1 MIKRQPLRGDDKKK
15 CDVRSDPERSADLK
29 QDGFLIGKI
38 AMNENHRELFSI
50 GLTVGIVALTL
61 FVIQRF
67 LPSLIWATVIS
78 VATYPLYRRW
88 RRLWGDRDDLAAFLF
103 TFLLVLI
110 VLIPLSW
117 LVSILVQET
126 QLFLNYLQQ
135 VNREG
140 GQPPAFFHAV
150 PWVGSELES
159 FWNINIGQPGSVKY
173 YLSNLHLSLTPF
185 SYYIKQVGK
194 DLAHRGFQLGFTVL
208 CLFFFYRDGDFL
220 LVQINQIGELCL
232 GRRWFRYADRL
243 PGALRATV
251 NGTIVVGLGVGI
263 LMGICY
269 GLVHFP
275 APTLL
280 GFVTAF
286 AAMIPF
292 LVPVV
297 FLLVAIVLLANSQ
310 LIAAIFVIA
319 WGTLVMF
326 VADHFIK
333 PALIG
338 GATRLPFLA
347 VLFGILGGVETLGL
361 LGLFVGPIIMVL
373 FITLWHESQG
383 QQI

>member
-1 MIKRQPLRGDDKKK
+1 
-15 CDVRSDPERSADLK
+15 
-29 QDGFLIGKI
+29 
-38 AMNENHRELFSI
+38 MNENHRELFSI
-50 GLTVGIVALTL
+50 GLTLGIVILSI

-67 LPSLIWATVIS
+67 IPSLTWAAVIS
-78 VATYPLYRRW
+78 IATFPLYRRW
-88 RRLWGDRDDLAAFLF
+88 RRWLGERDDLAAFLF
-103 TFLLVLI
+103 TFLLVMI
-110 VLIPLSW
+110 VLIPFSW
-117 LVSILVQET
+117 LVTILVQET

-140 GQPPAFFHAV
+140 GKPPEFFHTL
-150 PWVGSELES
+150 PWVGTELET
-159 FWNINIGQPGSVKY
+159 FWDTNIGQPGSVKY
-173 YLSNLHLSLTPF
+173 YLSNLHLSLTPL

-194 DLAHRGFQLGFTVL
+194 DIAHRGFQLGFTIL
-208 CLFFFYRDGDFL
+208 CLFFFYRDGDYL

-232 GRRWFRYADRL
+232 GRRWFRYADKL
-243 PGALRATV
+243 PSALRATV
-251 NGTIVVGLGVGI
+251 NGTIVVGLGVGL
-263 LMGICY
+263 LMGACY
-269 GLVHFP
+269 GLVNFP

-292 LVPVV
+292 VAPVV
-297 FLLVAIVLLANSQ
+297 FLIVAIVLMANSQ
-310 LIAAIFVIA
+310 LIAALIVIA

-326 VADHFIK
+326 LADHFIK

-347 VLFGILGGVETLGL
+347 VLLGILGGVETLGL